1 MNKIRVLIA
10 DDHSLMRKGLKQIL
24 ELEKDIEVV
33 GQAADG
39 RQAIEM
45 ATSLKPDVVL
55 MDINMPILSGIQA
68 IRMLKDN
75 NTSARIIVL
84 TIHEDKEYLLET
96 IRMGAAG
103 YILKDAEAE
112 HLIEA
117 IRMVCKG
124 KTYIQPNLTTD
135 LIKEFDGLSGSAVI
149 RQANENGLTQREK
162 EVLMLISEGLN
173 NREIADTL
181 YISEKTVKNHV
192 SNIFRKLDVCDR
204 TQAAIYAFKHNLR
217 K

>member
-1 MNKIRVLIA
+1 MDKIRVLIA
-10 DDHSLMRKGLKQIL
+10 DDHSLVRKGLKQIL
-24 ELEKDIEVV
+24 ELEKDFEVI

-45 ATSLKPDVVL
+45 TTSLKPDVVL
-55 MDINMPILSGIQA
+55 MDINMPIINGLKA
-68 IRMLKDN
+68 IKMLKEN

-103 YILKDAEAE
+103 YIMKDAEVE

-117 IRMVCKG
+117 IKMVYRG
-124 KTYIQPNLTTD
+124 KIYIQSNLTSD
-135 LIKEFDGLSGSAVI
+135 IIKEFDSLPNSAVI
-149 RQANENGLTQREK
+149 NKADENGLTQRES
-162 EVLMLISEGLN
+162 EVLMLISEGLS

-192 SNIFRKLDVCDR
+192 SNIFKKLDVCDR
-204 TQAAIYAFKHNLR
+204 TQAAIYAIKHNL
-217 K
+217 KK

>member
-1 MNKIRVLIA
+1 MDKIRVLIA
-10 DDHSLMRKGLKQIL
+10 DDHSLVRKGLKQIL
-24 ELEKDIEVV
+24 ELEKDFEVI

-45 ATSLKPDVVL
+45 TTSLKPDVVL
-55 MDINMPILSGIQA
+55 MDINMPIINGLKA
-68 IRMLKDN
+68 IKMLKEN

-103 YILKDAEAE
+103 YIMKDAEVE

-117 IRMVCKG
+117 IRMVYRG
-124 KTYIQPNLTTD
+124 KIYIQSNLTSD
-135 LIKEFDGLSGSAVI
+135 IIKEFDSLPNSAVI
-149 RQANENGLTQREK
+149 NKADENGLTQRES
-162 EVLMLISEGLN
+162 EVLMLISEGLS

-192 SNIFRKLDVCDR
+192 SNIFKKLDVCDR
-204 TQAAIYAFKHNLR
+204 TQAAIYAIKHNL
-217 K
+217 KK

>member
-1 MNKIRVLIA
+1 MDKIRVLIA
-10 DDHSLMRKGLKQIL
+10 DDHSLVRKGLKQIL
-24 ELEKDIEVV
+24 ELEKDFEVI

-45 ATSLKPDVVL
+45 TTSLKPDVVL
-55 MDINMPILSGIQA
+55 MDINMPIINGLKA
-68 IRMLKDN
+68 IKMLKEN

-103 YILKDAEAE
+103 YIMKDAEVE

-117 IRMVCKG
+117 IRMVYRG
-124 KTYIQPNLTTD
+124 KIYIQPNLTSD
-135 LIKEFDGLSGSAVI
+135 IIKEFDSLPNSAVI
-149 RQANENGLTQREK
+149 NKTNENGLTQRES

-192 SNIFRKLDVCDR
+192 SNIFKKLDVCDR
-204 TQAAIYAFKHNLR
+204 TQAAIYAIKHNL
-217 K
+217 KK

>member
-1 MNKIRVLIA
+1 MDKIRVLIA
-10 DDHSLMRKGLKQIL
+10 DDHSLVRKGLKQIL
-24 ELEKDIEVV
+24 ELEKDFEVI

-45 ATSLKPDVVL
+45 TTSLKPDVVL
-55 MDINMPILSGIQA
+55 MDINMPIINGLKA
-68 IRMLKDN
+68 IKMLKKN

-103 YILKDAEAE
+103 YIMKDAEVE

-117 IRMVCKG
+117 IKMVYRG
-124 KTYIQPNLTTD
+124 KIYIQSNLTSD
-135 LIKEFDGLSGSAVI
+135 IIKEFDSLPNSAVI
-149 RQANENGLTQREK
+149 NKADENGLTQRES
-162 EVLMLISEGLN
+162 EVLMLISEGLS

-192 SNIFRKLDVCDR
+192 SNIFKKLDVCDR
-204 TQAAIYAFKHNLR
+204 TQAAIYAIKHNL
-217 K
+217 KK